1 MRDPRD
7 VMKQKIEEYER
18 VLKEIEALRIAIPL
32 LEEPK
37 PKPEGEP
44 ANATDRALH
53 T

>member
-7 VMKQKIEEYER
+7 VMKQKIEEYKR

-37 PKPEGEP
+37 PEGEP
-44 ANATDRALH
+44 ANAADRALH